1 VWWWRVDSPASSN
14 LNTLGE
20 TPVMKREGRNLLTE
34 LGRLNSDVV
43 PFAMKVIE

>member
-1 VWWWRVDSPASSN
+1 
-14 LNTLGE
+14 
-20 TPVMKREGRNLLTE
+20 MKREGRNLLTE